1 MNVTF
6 LDVFTLCVFIFPVG
20 KKNRNLTTAES
31 NQTLHEK
38 VRALKILQIE
48 DK

>member
-6 LDVFTLCVFIFPVG
+6 LDVFTLCVFRFPVE
-20 KKNRNLTTAES
+20 KKRNLTAES